1 MRANRP
7 KLARARKLAEEI
19 EIQSILGVDVTVLL
33 DAHQAMGRPMPWW
46 KQDFKRQAPAPA
58 GDHP

>member
-7 KLARARKLAEEI
+7 KLARARKLADEL
-19 EIQSILGVDVTVLL
+19 EIQGILGVDVTVLL
-33 DAHQAMGRPMPWW
+33 DAHHAMGMRMPWW
-46 KQDFKRQAPAPA
+46 RQDYTPAQVL